1 MKRQYTYTRRTLSA
15 SGQKAPARVNVL
27 IIAWIAGIGG
37 HIAERDWLR
46 DGAALTGAV
55 IVVVWLAGV
64 VVKDMFRR
72 KSGKD
77 DGMMA
82 ERAGRENAAP
92 EWKPSEHH
100 ANAGRLTVIGSEASL
115 NGSITDGGDVEVW
128 GRFYG
133 DIILVEGCV
142 EVMRGGYVE
151 GNIRATE
158 VVINGTVRGRCEGGS
173 VSIMEHGQLEGDCCV
188 VELVIHHG
196 GRFVGTSEVS
206 RVAEELPT
214 EIKDD
219 TGLTEISE
227 ETEGVLSKGGV
238 RTV

>member
-1 MKRQYTYTRRTLSA
+1 MQEGHQA
-15 SGQKAPARVNVL
+15 EKAPAPVNVL

-55 IVVVWLAGV
+55 MVVVWLAGV
-64 VVKDMFRR
+64 VIKDMFRR

-77 DGMMA
+77 DGTVA
-82 ERAGRENAAP
+82 ERAGREDAAP
-92 EWKPSEHH
+92 EWKPSERP
-100 ANAGRLTVIGSEASL
+100 ANAGRLTVIGGEASL

-133 DIILVEGCV
+133 DITLVEGCV

-196 GRFVGTSEVS
+196 GRFVGTSEVC
-206 RVAEELPT
+206 RVAEELST

-219 TGLTEISE
+219 TVLTETGE
-227 ETEGVLSKGGV
+227 VTEDVLSKG
-238 RTV
+238 